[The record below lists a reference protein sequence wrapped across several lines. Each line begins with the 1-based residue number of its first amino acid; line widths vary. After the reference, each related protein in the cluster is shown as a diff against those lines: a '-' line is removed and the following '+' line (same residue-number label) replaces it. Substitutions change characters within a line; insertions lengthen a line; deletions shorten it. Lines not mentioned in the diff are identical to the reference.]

1 MCIRDSITTIKRI
14 PFEGHVWL
22 DRFTI
27 RNLEIFF
34 PNTVEGKCLID
45 VIDHTISPMG
55 GRLLKRWLALPST
68 DSDLIFK
75 RHNIVEY
82 FINKE
87 KHRSFLIETLSSL
100 SDLERLVSKVATK
113 KINPRE
119 LFTLN
124 ESLKNIKPLKNEFKK
139 TTSDDLNSLFK
150 SCLLYTSPS
159 PRDLSTSRMP
169 SSA

>member
-1 MCIRDSITTIKRI
+1 MIK
-14 PFEGHVWL
+14 
-22 DRFTI
+22 
-27 RNLEIFF
+27 
-34 PNTVEGKCLID
+34 GKCLID

-68 DSDLIFK
+68 DSELIFK

-87 KHRSFLIETLSSL
+87 KHRSFLIETLSTI

-124 ESLKNIKPLKNEFKK
+124 ESLKNIKPLKKEFKK
-139 TTSDDLNSLFK
+139 TTSQKVILILIVMK
-150 SCLLYTSPS
+150 LLV
-159 PRDLSTSRMP
+159 RFLLLIKLIV
-169 SSA
+169 

>member
-1 MCIRDSITTIKRI
+1 VIK
-14 PFEGHVWL
+14 
-22 DRFTI
+22 
-27 RNLEIFF
+27 
-34 PNTVEGKCLID
+34 GKCLID

-68 DSDLIFK
+68 DSELIFK

-87 KHRSFLIETLSSL
+87 KHRSFLIETLSTI

-124 ESLKNIKPLKNEFKK
+124 ESLKNIKPLKKEFKK
-139 TTSDDLNSLFK
+139 TTSQKVILILIVMK
-150 SCLLYTSPS
+150 LLV
-159 PRDLSTSRMP
+159 RFLLLIKLIV
-169 SSA
+169 

>member
-1 MCIRDSITTIKRI
+1 
-14 PFEGHVWL
+14 
-22 DRFTI
+22 
-27 RNLEIFF
+27 
-34 PNTVEGKCLID
+34 
-45 VIDHTISPMG
+45 MG

-68 DSDLIFK
+68 NSELIFK

-82 FINKE
+82 FINKD

-124 ESLKNIKPLKNEFKK
+124 ELSLIHI
-139 TTSDDLNSLFK
+139 
-150 SCLLYTSPS
+150 
-159 PRDLSTSRMP
+159 
-169 SSA
+169 